1 VSQKSRNRSGQI
13 PSGICDRNGGVESK
27 MITLPTS
34 IIFTLQRQ
42 KNLVYFAIQKTQW
55 EQNEYKKSVSGES
68 VDYGIHYKA
77 ANC

>member
-1 VSQKSRNRSGQI
+1 
-13 PSGICDRNGGVESK
+13 